1 MISLD
6 SNLSE
11 IWSIINTPSP
21 QSKNNDE
28 RIEFLTFQL
37 QKLVDKIPT
46 EDFVSLEPTVV
57 PPKWLQ
63 AGLKRFCHL
72 RVHHIKIL
80 SQIGT
85 FGSIR
90 DFISQPA
97 SAKSLLTSAVK
108 SVDLHS
114 EMVDAGETSP
124 LLLPT
129 AVKLLLSSLSIM
141 LFTVSHR
148 PEEYGPM
155 CSKPFQTAI
164 NILHNLQNCVKDLDL
179 KIWSTLEVLEK
190 IAELARRHPLRH
202 RRPCSIARKA
212 PATTSIKELK
222 ENPLVKGT
230 CLTSS
235 PRQIQNC
242 SVY

>member
-11 IWSIINTPSP
+11 IWSIINTPSS

-46 EDFVSLEPTVV
+46 EDFVPLEPTVI

-63 AGLKRFCHL
+63 AGLKHFCHL

-85 FGSIR
+85 FGSLR
-90 DFISQPA
+90 DFISQPS

-114 EMVDAGETSP
+114 KWWM
-124 LLLPT
+124 
-129 AVKLLLSSLSIM
+129 
-141 LFTVSHR
+141 
-148 PEEYGPM
+148 
-155 CSKPFQTAI
+155 
-164 NILHNLQNCVKDLDL
+164 
-179 KIWSTLEVLEK
+179 
-190 IAELARRHPLRH
+190 
-202 RRPCSIARKA
+202 
-212 PATTSIKELK
+212 
-222 ENPLVKGT
+222 LVKSARSY
-230 CLTSS
+230 C
-235 PRQIQNC
+235 RQRSNC
-242 SVY
+242 F